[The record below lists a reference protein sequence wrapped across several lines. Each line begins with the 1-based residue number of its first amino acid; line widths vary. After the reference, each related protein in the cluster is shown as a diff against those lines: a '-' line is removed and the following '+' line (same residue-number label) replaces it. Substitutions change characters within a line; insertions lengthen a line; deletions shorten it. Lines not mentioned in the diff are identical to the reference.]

1 MSTIYKAREELPKG
15 HESFTAMLVHRI
27 EATPDRQA
35 FQFPNDDGDGW
46 DTLTWAQ
53 VGADATEL
61 AAGLIAIGIE
71 NEQRVAI
78 AGDTSMDWI
87 LADLAISLAGGA
99 VTTVYASTGAEDVA
113 FILGDSNSRI
123 LFAENEVQLQK
134 VLEQRENLPELNK
147 VVLFNGPGDGEF
159 SITLEDLRALGREAL
174 AADPDLVKTRAAS
187 VKPDHLATLIY
198 TSGTTGKPKGVE
210 ILQSSWGYVGQALRA
225 GGVMN
230 EDDVQF
236 LWLPMAHVFGTVLL
250 TCQVEIGFATAIDGR
265 VPKIMENCAVIK
277 PTFMGAVPRIF
288 EKVHAAI
295 TGRARAGGPEKEQ
308 GLAWGVSVGTRFHQ
322 AEMDGVAPD
331 EALSAEFAQA
341 DELVLSTIRGA
352 LGGNIRFF
360 ISGSAPLAAEI
371 ADFFSAAGMPILEG
385 YGLTETS
392 AITTICRPGTRRGGY
407 VGEPQPGTEI
417 MIADDGEILVRSP
430 GVMRGYRNLPE
441 ATEEVLLAD
450 GWFATGDIGE
460 FDEFDRLKI
469 TDRKKDLFKTSGGK
483 YVAPSAIESQF
494 KALCGVASNMVVH
507 AEGRKFVSAI
517 VTLDPDSAAA
527 WATAQGKPTDL
538 ASLSQD
544 PDMVAYVQAS
554 IDKLNERLNH
564 WENVQKF
571 VILDSDLS
579 IESGE
584 LTPSLKVKRKVVEA
598 HNKELLDSLYT

>member
-1 MSTIYKAREELPKG
+1 MSTIYKAREELPQG
-15 HESFTAMLVHRI
+15 HASFTAMLIHRI
-27 EATPDRQA
+27 ASTPDRTA
-35 FQFPNDDGDGW
+35 FQFPNDDGGW
-46 DTLTWAQ
+46 NSLTWAE
-53 VGADATEL
+53 VGEDATVL
-61 AAGLIAIGIE
+61 AAGLIALGIKS
-71 NEQRVAI
+71 EQRVAI
-78 AGDTSMDWI
+78 AGDTSMNWI

-113 FILGDSNSRI
+113 FILSDSNSHI

-134 VLEQRENLPELNK
+134 VLEQRQNLPELHK

-159 SITLEDLRALGREAL
+159 SLTLDDLRALGREAL
-174 AADPDLVKTRAAS
+174 GANPNLVQDRAAS
-187 VKPDHLATLIY
+187 VQPDHLATLIY

-210 ILQSSWGYVGQALRA
+210 IVQSSWGYCGQALRA
-225 GGVMN
+225 IGVMS
-230 EDDVQF
+230 EDDVQL

-250 TCQVEIGFATAIDGR
+250 TCQVEIGFSTAVDGR

-295 TGRARAGGPEKEQ
+295 TAMARAGGPEKEQ
-308 GLAWGVSVGTRFHQ
+308 GLAWGVSVGTKYHQ
-322 AEMDGVAPD
+322 AQMDGNAPD

-341 DELVLSTIRGA
+341 DELVLSTIRGV
-352 LGGNIRFF
+352 LGGNVRFF
-360 ISGSAPLAAEI
+360 ISGSAPLAADISE
-371 ADFFSAAGMPILEG
+371 FFAAAGMPVLEG

-392 AITTICRPGTRRGGY
+392 AITTICRPDTRRGGY
-407 VGEPQPGTEI
+407 VGEPQPGTEV

-430 GVMRGYRNLPE
+430 AVMRRYRNRPD
-441 ATEEVLLAD
+441 ATEEVLLPD

-507 AEGRKFVSAI
+507 ADGRKFVSAI
-517 VTLDPDSAAA
+517 ITLDPDAAAA

-538 ASLSQD
+538 ATLSED
-544 PDMVAYVQAS
+544 PDMQAYIQAS
-554 IDKLNERLNH
+554 IDKLNEKLNH

-571 VILDSDLS
+571 VILDRDLS

-598 HNKELLDSLYT
+598 HNKELLDSLYS